1 MEGRKVTAPG
11 TKQDSAAPQ
20 ARTLAKTG
28 GGARPS
34 RLGRIVAWLCALVL
48 VLAVAVLGTVG
59 WIGSERAI
67 HPHAATYTWRLADYP
82 NLRPQNV
89 TFSSRTG
96 ITIAARFF
104 PGRSHATIILS
115 HGYGDNQNQMLPWAN
130 FLNRAGYSV
139 LTYDMRDRGRSG
151 GDAVT
156 LGALE
161 QYDLISAV
169 NYLMSRRDVDK
180 ARIGALGV
188 SLGGATTILAAAQD
202 RRIKAV
208 VDDSGFA
215 DAPTAIA
222 NGFTYF
228 IHLPAF
234 PFAFITVKIAE
245 WRAGVNVDAVRPV
258 DTIGRISPRP
268 IFIINGLADKAVLP
282 VNSQRNCVAAKE
294 PKQIWWVRGAGHAES
309 RVVAGSLYVRRVV
322 AFFRDALAGHVAGE
336 QACAPTL

>member
-1 MEGRKVTAPG
+1 VKVTAPG
-11 TKQDSAAPQ
+11 TKQESAVPQ
-20 ARTLAKTG
+20 ARRRVKQG
-28 GGARPS
+28 GGSRAS
-34 RLGRIVAWLCALVL
+34 RLRRIVAVLCALVL
-48 VLAVAVLGTVG
+48 VLAVAVVGTVG

-67 HPHAATYTWRLADYP
+67 HPSAATYSWRLADYP

-89 TFSSRTG
+89 TFISRTG
-96 ITIAARFF
+96 IKIAARFF
-104 PGRSHATIILS
+104 PGRSQATIILS
-115 HGYGDNQNQMLPWAN
+115 HGYGDNQNEMLPWVN

-139 LTYDMRDRGRSG
+139 LTYDMRNRGRSG

-169 NYLMSRRDVDK
+169 DYLTSRRDVDK

-188 SLGGATTILAAAQD
+188 SLGGATTILVAAQD

-228 IHLPAF
+228 VHLPAF
-234 PFAFITVKIAE
+234 PFALISVKIAE
-245 WRAGVNVDAVRPV
+245 WRAGVDVENVRPV
-258 DTIGRISPRP
+258 DKIGLISPRP
-268 IFIINGLADKAVLP
+268 IYIIDGVADKAVLP
-282 VNSQRNCVAAKE
+282 VNSARNFAAAKE
-294 PKQIWWVRGAGHAES
+294 PKKIWWVRGAGHAQS
-309 RVVAGSLYVRRVV
+309 RVVAGSRYVRRVV
-322 AFFRDALAGHVAGE
+322 AFFRRYLGA
-336 QACAPTL
+336 

>member
-1 MEGRKVTAPG
+1 MAAP
-11 TKQDSAAPQ
+11 KSEQKSAVPQ
-20 ARTLAKTG
+20 ARRPAKKG
-28 GGARPS
+28 GGSRAS
-34 RLGRIVAWLCALVL
+34 RLRRIMVVLCALVL
-48 VLAVAVLGTVG
+48 VLAVAVVGTVG

-67 HPHAATYTWRLADYP
+67 HPSAATYTWLLTDYP

-89 TFSSRTG
+89 TFMSRTG
-96 ITIAARFF
+96 IKIAARFF
-104 PGRSHATIILS
+104 PGRSHATIVLS

-161 QYDLISAV
+161 QDDLISAV
-169 NYLMSRRDVDK
+169 DYLTSRHDVDR

-202 RRIKAV
+202 RGIKAV
-208 VDDSGFA
+208 VDDCGFA
-215 DAPTAIA
+215 DAPTVIA

-234 PFAFITVKIAE
+234 PFAFVSVKIAE
-245 WRAGVNVDAVRPV
+245 WRAGVDVEKVRPV
-258 DTIGRISPRP
+258 DKIGLISPRP
-268 IFIINGLADKAVLP
+268 IFIIDGLADKAVLP
-282 VNSQRNCVAAKE
+282 VNSARNFAAAKE
-294 PKQIWWVRGAGHAES
+294 PKQIWWVRSAGHTQS

-322 AFFRDALAGHVAGE
+322 AFFRRYLGA
-336 QACAPTL
+336 

>member
-67 HPHAATYTWRLADYP
+67 HPRAVTYTWRLADYA

-96 ITIAARFF
+96 IKIAARFF

-115 HGYGDNQNQMLPWAN
+115 HGYGDNQNQMLPWAD
-130 FLNRAGYSV
+130 FLNKAGYTV
-139 LTYDMRDRGRSG
+139 LTYDMRDRGHSG

-169 NYLMSRRDVDK
+169 DYLMSRRDVDK
-180 ARIGALGV
+180 ARLGALGV

-208 VDDSGFA
+208 VDDCGFA
-215 DAPTAIA
+215 DAPTVIA
-222 NGFTYF
+222 NGFAYF

-234 PFAFITVKIAE
+234 PFALISVKMAE
-245 WRAGVNVDAVRPV
+245 WRAGVDVEKVRPV
-258 DTIGRISPRP
+258 DKIGLISPRP
-268 IFIINGLADKAVLP
+268 IFIIDGLADKAVLP
-282 VNSQRNCVAAKE
+282 INSARNFAAAKE
-294 PKQIWWVRGAGHAES
+294 PKEIWWVHGAGHTQS

-322 AFFRDALAGHVAGE
+322 AFFRRYLGV
-336 QACAPTL
+336 

>member
-1 MEGRKVTAPG
+1 MDGAKVTAPG

-20 ARTLAKTG
+20 ARRSVKTG
-28 GGARPS
+28 VRPS
-34 RLGRIVAWLCALVL
+34 RLGRIVAVLCALVL

-89 TFSSRTG
+89 AFISRTG
-96 ITIAARFF
+96 IKIAARFF

-130 FLNRAGYSV
+130 FLSHAGYSV

-169 NYLMSRRDVDK
+169 DYLTSRRDVDR

-202 RRIKAV
+202 RGIKAV

-215 DAPTAIA
+215 DAPTVIA
-222 NGFTYF
+222 NSFTYF

-234 PFAFITVKIAE
+234 PFALISVKLAE
-245 WRAGVNVDAVRPV
+245 WRAGVDVEKVRPV
-258 DTIGRISPRP
+258 DKIGLISPRP
-268 IFIINGLADKAVLP
+268 IFIIDGLADKVVLP
-282 VNSQRNCVAAKE
+282 IDSARNFAAAKE
-294 PKQIWWVRGAGHAES
+294 PKQIWWVQGAGHAQS
-309 RVVAGSLYVRRVV
+309 RVVAGSLYVRRVI
-322 AFFRDALAGHVAGE
+322 AFFRRYLGS
-336 QACAPTL
+336 

>member
-1 MEGRKVTAPG
+1 MTAPG

-28 GGARPS
+28 RGSRPS

-48 VLAVAVLGTVG
+48 VLAVAVVGTVG

-67 HPHAATYTWRLADYP
+67 HPQALTYTWRLADYH

-89 TFSSRTG
+89 TFSSRGG

-104 PGRSHATIILS
+104 PGRAHATIILS

-169 NYLMSRRDVDK
+169 DYLTSRRDVDK

-202 RRIKAV
+202 RGIKAV

-215 DAPTAIA
+215 DAPTVIA
-222 NGFTYF
+222 NGFAYF

-234 PFAFITVKIAE
+234 PFALISVKMAE
-245 WRAGVNVDAVRPV
+245 WRAGVDVEKVRPV
-258 DTIGRISPRP
+258 DKIGLISPRP
-268 IFIINGLADKAVLP
+268 IFIIDGLADKAVLP
-282 VNSQRNCVAAKE
+282 INSARNFAAAKE
-294 PKQIWWVRGAGHAES
+294 PQQIWWVQGAGHAQS
-309 RVVAGSLYVRRVV
+309 RVVAGSVYVRRVV
-322 AFFRDALAGHVAGE
+322 AFFRRYLGA
-336 QACAPTL
+336 

>member
-1 MEGRKVTAPG
+1 MQE
-11 TKQDSAAPQ
+11 SAATQ
-20 ARTLAKTG
+20 ARKPATTG

-67 HPHAATYTWRLADYP
+67 HPHAVTYTWRLTDYP

-89 TFSSRTG
+89 TFISRTG
-96 ITIAARFF
+96 LKIAARFF
-104 PGRSHATIILS
+104 RGRSHATIILS
-115 HGYGDNQNQMLPWAN
+115 HGYGDNQNQMPPWAD
-130 FLNRAGYSV
+130 FLNKAGYTV

-151 GDAVT
+151 GNAVT

-169 NYLMSRRDVDK
+169 DYVMSRRDVDR

-188 SLGGATTILAAAQD
+188 SLGGATAILAAAQD

-208 VDDSGFA
+208 VDDCGFA

-222 NGFTYF
+222 NGFEYY

-234 PFAFITVKIAE
+234 PFSLIAVRIAE
-245 WRAGVNVDAVRPV
+245 WRAGVDVEN
-258 DTIGRISPRP
+258 
-268 IFIINGLADKAVLP
+268 
-282 VNSQRNCVAAKE
+282 
-294 PKQIWWVRGAGHAES
+294 
-309 RVVAGSLYVRRVV
+309 
-322 AFFRDALAGHVAGE
+322 
-336 QACAPTL
+336 

>member
-1 MEGRKVTAPG
+1 MVMAAGGMRG
-11 TKQDSAAPQ
+11 SAAAE
-20 ARTLAKTG
+20 ARKPAAAG
-28 GGARPS
+28 GGPRAS

-67 HPHAATYTWRLADYP
+67 HPRAVTYTWRLADYS

-161 QYDLISAV
+161 Q
-169 NYLMSRRDVDK
+169 
-180 ARIGALGV
+180 
-188 SLGGATTILAAAQD
+188 
-202 RRIKAV
+202 
-208 VDDSGFA
+208 
-215 DAPTAIA
+215 
-222 NGFTYF
+222 
-228 IHLPAF
+228 
-234 PFAFITVKIAE
+234 
-245 WRAGVNVDAVRPV
+245 
-258 DTIGRISPRP
+258 
-268 IFIINGLADKAVLP
+268 
-282 VNSQRNCVAAKE
+282 
-294 PKQIWWVRGAGHAES
+294 
-309 RVVAGSLYVRRVV
+309 
-322 AFFRDALAGHVAGE
+322 
-336 QACAPTL
+336 

>member
-1 MEGRKVTAPG
+1 VAAPG
-11 TKQDSAAPQ
+11 PKQDSAVPQ
-20 ARTLAKTG
+20 ARRLAKKG
-28 GGARPS
+28 GGSRVS
-34 RLGRIVAWLCALVL
+34 RLGRIVAVLCALVL
-48 VLAVAVLGTVG
+48 VLALAVVGAVG

-67 HPHAATYTWRLADYP
+67 HPGTATYTWRLADYP

-89 TFSSRTG
+89 TFISRTG
-96 ITIAARFF
+96 IKIAARFF

-115 HGYGDNQNQMLPWAN
+115 HGYGDNQNEMLPWAN

-139 LTYDMRDRGRSG
+139 LTYDMRGRGRSG

-169 NYLMSRRDVDK
+169 DYLTSRRDVDR

-202 RRIKAV
+202 RGIKAV

-215 DAPTAIA
+215 DAPTVIA

-234 PFAFITVKIAE
+234 PFALISVKLAE
-245 WRAGVNVDAVRPV
+245 WRAGVDVEKVRPV
-258 DTIGRISPRP
+258 DKIGLISPRP
-268 IFIINGLADKAVLP
+268 IFIIDGLADKVVLP
-282 VNSQRNCVAAKE
+282 INSARTFAAAKE
-294 PKQIWWVRGAGHAES
+294 PKQIWRVQGAGHAQS

-322 AFFRDALAGHVAGE
+322 AFFRRYLGS
-336 QACAPTL
+336 

>member
-1 MEGRKVTAPG
+1 MESAKVKVTAPG
-11 TKQDSAAPQ
+11 TKQESAVPQ
-20 ARTLAKTG
+20 ARRLAKKG
-28 GGARPS
+28 GGSRAARL
-34 RLGRIVAWLCALVL
+34 RRIVAVLCALVL
-48 VLAVAVLGTVG
+48 VLAVAVVGTVG

-67 HPHAATYTWRLADYP
+67 HPNAVTYAWRLADYP

-89 TFSSRTG
+89 TFISRTG
-96 ITIAARFF
+96 IKIAARFF

-169 NYLMSRRDVDK
+169 DRLMSRRDVDK

-208 VDDSGFA
+208 VDDCGFA

-222 NGFTYF
+222 NGFAYF

-234 PFAFITVKIAE
+234 PFAFISVKLAE
-245 WRAGVNVDAVRPV
+245 WRASVDVEKVSPV
-258 DTIGRISPRP
+258 DKIGLISPRP
-268 IFIINGLADKAVLP
+268 IFIIDGLADKAVLP
-282 VNSQRNCVAAKE
+282 VNSKRNFAAAKA
-294 PKQIWWVRGAGHAES
+294 PKQIWWVQGAGHVQS
-309 RVVAGSLYVRRVV
+309 RVVAGAQYVRRVV
-322 AFFRDALAGHVAGE
+322 AFFRRYLGA
-336 QACAPTL
+336 

>member
-1 MEGRKVTAPG
+1 V
-11 TKQDSAAPQ
+11 PQ
-20 ARTLAKTG
+20 ARRLAKKG
-28 GGARPS
+28 GGLRAS
-34 RLGRIVAWLCALVL
+34 RLRRIVAVLCALVL
-48 VLAVAVLGTVG
+48 VVAVAVVGTVG
-59 WIGSERAI
+59 WIGSQRAI

-89 TFSSRTG
+89 TFISRTG
-96 ITIAARFF
+96 IKIAARFF
-104 PGRSHATIILS
+104 PARSHATIILS
-115 HGYGDNQNQMLPWAN
+115 HGYGDNQNEMLPWAN
-130 FLNRAGYSV
+130 FLNRAGYSA

-169 NYLMSRRDVDK
+169 DYLTSRRDVDR

-336 QACAPTL
+336 HACAPTL